1 MAEQQQLIVDFPTHR
16 NNNRSVHF
24 SDTSELYTVPRHD
37 DNEEVCRQEDL
48 WCNKAD
54 YSRMRRAVKKSV
66 RKIREEVS
74 AGVPI
79 SYFYDGSLDAE
90 DDDDCLIGIEH
101 LLTPDIILKVK
112 IGRLRCTRAVLQE
125 QARQII
131 MNPSSEIMFFGWD
144 SIAMASLGETRRAA
158 VRARKLGQ
166 LHHEAAVIEGE
177 A

>member
-1 MAEQQQLIVDFPTHR
+1 M
-16 NNNRSVHF
+16 
-24 SDTSELYTVPRHD
+24 
-37 DNEEVCRQEDL
+37 
-48 WCNKAD
+48 
-54 YSRMRRAVKKSV
+54 KKSV
-66 RKIREEVS
+66 HKIRQEVS
-74 AGVPI
+74 SGVPI
-79 SYFYDGSLDAE
+79 SYEGGSLDAE

-131 MNPSSEIMFFGWD
+131 MNPSSEIMFGWD
-144 SIAMASLGETRRAA
+144 NIAMASLGETRRAA
-158 VRARKLGQ
+158 VRARKLGE